1 MGKGLPKGSRTEN
14 CRVVVVGSGL
24 AGLAAALQARSEGAR
39 VIVLEKTDEARS
51 GGNTRLAGGTIA
63 VPCGNGPQERASYV
77 DDLVAKAGGRCNRDV
92 IQVLAANALDDLT
105 WLGAQGARFDPA
117 TPIAPYRV
125 NAAHVAPAQFLGMA
139 AFLDALRSS
148 LLGMGGTIAYET
160 KAKQLIMNGQGRVCG
175 VRAAD
180 RTGVVDYLAES
191 TVLATGG
198 YTANR
203 ELLETFVDPNAGAM
217 VLRGAGWLT
226 GDGLLMAREMGA
238 GLTHMG
244 GLASLHV
251 AAVNPEN
258 PRYGIPDHA
267 VPYCLCV
274 NLEGRR
280 FHDESSGY
288 VANGKAL
295 LRQPAQRAAL
305 VFDEAIRQQP
315 RVSKSF
321 ATFRRLGFPVVE
333 ADSLEE
339 LASRL
344 DVPAAPFLR
353 TVEEF
358 NSAVEDGRALSAS
371 PPKATLA
378 YQVRTPKFYAFCP
391 LIPGITSTFGGLM
404 IDSDAQVLEA
414 DGRVLPGLYAAGEV
428 TGGLFCDDYIG
439 GSALANCMVMG
450 RRAGARAAGRSSNS
464 AEIIQSVQEKQG
476 V

>member
-1 MGKGLPKGSRTEN
+1 MDKGLPKGSRTER
-14 CRVVVVGSGL
+14 CGVLVVGCGL
-24 AGLAAALQARSEGAR
+24 AGLAAALQARLEGAR
-39 VIVLEKTDEARS
+39 VVVLEKTDEARS
-51 GGNTRLAGGTIA
+51 GGNTRFAGGTLA
-63 VPCGNGPQERASYV
+63 VPCGSGPRESADYV
-77 DDLVAKAGGRCNRDV
+77 EDLVAKAGGRCNREV
-92 IQVLAANALDDLT
+92 IEVLAANALDDLS
-105 WLGAQGARFDPA
+105 WLGAHGARIDPA

-125 NAAHVAPAQFLGMA
+125 NAAHVAPAQFAGMP

-148 LLGMGGTIAYET
+148 LTGMGGIVAYET
-160 KAKQLIMNGQGRVCG
+160 QARQLILNGQGRVCG

-191 TVLATGG
+191 TVLTTGG

-226 GDGLLMAREMGA
+226 GDGLLMAREIGA
-238 GLTHMG
+238 GLTHMD

-251 AAVNPEN
+251 AAVDPEN

-280 FHDESSGY
+280 FHDESTGY

-295 LRQPAQRAAL
+295 LRQPAQQAAL
-305 VFDEAIRQQP
+305 VFDEVIRQQP

-321 ATFRRLGFPVVE
+321 ATFRRLGFPIAE
-333 ADSLEE
+333 ADSLPE

-344 DVPAAPFLR
+344 SVPAAQFLR
-353 TVEEF
+353 TIEEF
-358 NSAVEDGRALSAS
+358 NAAVEDGRAPAAS

-378 YQVRTPKFYAFCP
+378 YPVKTPPFYAFWP
-391 LIPGITSTFGGLM
+391 LVPGITSTFGGLM
-404 IDSDAQVLEA
+404 INRDAQVLDA
-414 DGRVLPGLYAAGEV
+414 NGLALPGLYAAGEV

-464 AEIIQSVQEKQG
+464 AEIIQSVPEKQG